1 MNKKTILSIQ
11 EIASLKSGRR
21 TLEEIIKTHDGTSLG
36 KVRPA
41 IAKYV
46 EEYSLSPFRE
56 VGVMSDDKE
65 IYHFQHI
72 NNENPSQEELEKL
85 GKTGLHIISTISD
98 DDATDFG
105 AFYPFHGNSI
115 RDYNYMPWKDDLE
128 TLFMKNAK
136 GEYIV
141 QSHTTVSPT
150 GQSVTLVKNNNFNDD
165 NQENLKRILKEMN
178 DEIDENNN
186 RIDVSGIN
194 HLIMTKYAPRF
205 EEQNIKLRI
214 QSNSNIKQEP
224 PSQDLMDYYE
234 DVERYL
240 YETDA
245 TFEDY
250 MEDWGEGPYTRED
263 AMRDYDY
270 GLGGPYWAGD

>member
-1 MNKKTILSIQ
+1 MNKKTILNIQ
-11 EIASLKSGRR
+11 EIASLKSGMK
-21 TLEEIIKTHDGTSLG
+21 TLEEIRKTHDGTSLG

-41 IAKYV
+41 ITKYV

-56 VGVMSDDKE
+56 VGVISNGEE

-72 NNENPSQEELEKL
+72 NNENPSKEELEKL
-85 GKTGLHIISTISD
+85 GKTGLHIVSTISD

-105 AFYPFHGNSI
+105 AFYPFHGDMK
-115 RDYNYMPWKDDLE
+115 DYNYTPWEDDLE
-128 TLFMKNAK
+128 TLFMKNEK

-150 GQSVTLVKNNNFNDD
+150 GQSVTLVKNNKFNED
-165 NQENLKRILKEMN
+165 NHENVKKILKEMN

-186 RIDVSGIN
+186 KLDVAGIN

-205 EEQNIKLRI
+205 EEQNIKLRM
-214 QSNSNIKQEP
+214 QSNSNTKQNP
-224 PSQDLMDYYE
+224 PSQDMMDYYE
-234 DVERYL
+234 DVERFL

-245 TFEDY
+245 SFEDY
-250 MEDWGEGPYTRED
+250 MEDWGEGPYTIGD
-263 AMRDYDY
+263 AMADYDY
-270 GLGGPYWAGD
+270 GLGGPHWAGD

>member
-1 MNKKTILSIQ
+1 MNKKLPIK
-11 EIASLKSGRR
+11 EIALLK
-21 TLEEIIKTHDGTSLG
+21 TNPQEYYTTKTHDGTSLG

-105 AFYPFHGNSI
+105 AFYPFHGDMK
-115 RDYNYMPWKDDLE
+115 DYNYTPWEDDLE
-128 TLFMKNAK
+128 TLFMKNEN

-150 GQSVTLVKNNNFNDD
+150 GQSVTLVKNNKFNED
-165 NQENLKRILKEMN
+165 NQENVKRILKEMN
-178 DEIDENNN
+178 DEIDRNNN
-186 RIDVSGIN
+186 KLDVAGIN

-205 EEQNIKLRI
+205 EEQNIKLRM
-214 QSNSNIKQEP
+214 QSNSNIKQKP

-234 DVERYL
+234 DVERFL

-245 TFEDY
+245 TFDDY
-250 MEDWGEGPYTRED
+250 MEDWGEGPYTIGD
-263 AMRDYDY
+263 AMADYDY
-270 GLGGPYWAGD
+270 GLGGPHWAGD